1 MAKKNSL
8 FIVGAFVLVIICL
21 FLFNVFKVRMEK
33 EIPLLHDAAFGQR
46 PAQITR
52 RLGEV
57 VEFQD
62 DIDDT
67 GKTVYTYRTEVL
79 GCDAMVSCFF
89 WKDRRL
95 TELVIRLHES
105 DDDLYDRVYAC
116 IRDHYS
122 ENKNFFTK
130 EHQNPD
136 RITTGIDDG
145 TAGIFYSI
153 QRTDEFIS
161 IQCTKLD

>member
-1 MAKKNSL
+1 MAKKIPL
-8 FIVGAFVLVIICL
+8 FIVGAFVLAVICL
-21 FLFNVFKVRMEK
+21 LLFNVFEVRIGK
-33 EIPLLHDAAFGQR
+33 EIPLLRDVAFGQK

-52 RLGEV
+52 QLGDV
-57 VEFQD
+57 IEFQD
-62 DIDDT
+62 DIGDT
-67 GKTVYTYRTEVL
+67 GKTVYTYKTEVL
-79 GCDAMVSCFF
+79 GCDATVSCFF

-122 ENKNFFTK
+122 KHEDFFTK
-130 EHQNPD
+130 ELQNPD
-136 RITTGIDDG
+136 RITIGIDDG

-161 IQCTKLD
+161 IQCTELD